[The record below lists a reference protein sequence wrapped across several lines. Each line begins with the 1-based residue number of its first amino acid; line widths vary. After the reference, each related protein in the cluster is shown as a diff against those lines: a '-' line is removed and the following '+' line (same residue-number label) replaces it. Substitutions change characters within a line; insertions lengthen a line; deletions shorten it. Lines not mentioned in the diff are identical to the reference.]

1 MFSGGSLNGLRGAQA
16 MRTMRSMGLS
26 PTARVDSAT
35 CRRADSDDVQAVADV
50 LIRSRHAAVGA
61 IPPSIHPDAET
72 HEWISAVVIPER
84 EVWLT
89 EDADGRPLAV
99 LILDGSWVDQL
110 YVEPTCTGM
119 GLGSRLI
126 ELAKSRRP
134 TGLQLWTFVTNTGA
148 QRFYRRHGFVM
159 AETTDGSRN
168 EEQAPD
174 IRFIWFAP

>member
-1 MFSGGSLNGLRGAQA
+1 

-26 PTARVDSAT
+26 HAARVDSAT
-35 CRRADSDDVQAVADV
+35 CRRADSDDVEAVADLLV
-50 LIRSRHAAVGA
+50 RSRRAAVGA
-61 IPPSIHPDAET
+61 IPAAVHPDAEAR
-72 HEWISAVVIPER
+72 EWISTVVIPER
-84 EVWLT
+84 EVWLM
-89 EDADGRPLAV
+89 EDADCRPLAV
-99 LILDGSWVDQL
+99 LILDGTWVDQL

-134 TGLQLWTFVTNTGA
+134 TGLQLWTFMTNTGA

-168 EEQAPD
+168 EEQAPA
-174 IRFIWFAP
+174 IRFIWMAP

>member
-1 MFSGGSLNGLRGAQA
+1 
-16 MRTMRSMGLS
+16 MGLS
-26 PTARVDSAT
+26 HTERVDSAT
-35 CRRADSDDVQAVADV
+35 CRRADSDDVQAVADLLV
-50 LIRSRHAAVGA
+50 RSRRAAVGA
-61 IPPSIHPDAET
+61 IPATVHSDAEAR
-72 HEWISAVVIPER
+72 EWISTVVIPER
-84 EVWLT
+84 EVWLM
-89 EDADGRPLAV
+89 EDADSQPLAV
-99 LILDGSWVDQL
+99 LVLDGGWVDQL
-110 YVEPTCTGM
+110 YVEPACVSM

-174 IRFIWFAP
+174 IRFVWIAS

>member
-1 MFSGGSLNGLRGAQA
+1 
-16 MRTMRSMGLS
+16 MRSMGLS
-26 PTARVDSAT
+26 HTERVGSAT
-35 CRRADSDDVQAVADV
+35 CRRADSDDVQAVADLLV
-50 LIRSRHAAVGA
+50 RSRRAAVGA
-61 IPPSIHPDAET
+61 IPATVHSDAEAR
-72 HEWISAVVIPER
+72 EWISTVVIPER
-84 EVWLT
+84 EVWLM
-89 EDADGRPLAV
+89 EDADSKPLAV
-99 LILDGSWVDQL
+99 LVLDGGWVDQL
-110 YVEPTCTGM
+110 YVEPTCVGM

-174 IRFIWFAP
+174 IRFVWIAS

>member
-1 MFSGGSLNGLRGAQA
+1 
-16 MRTMRSMGLS
+16 MGLS
-26 PTARVDSAT
+26 HTERVDSAT
-35 CRRADSDDVQAVADV
+35 CRRADSDDVQAVADLLV
-50 LIRSRHAAVGA
+50 RSRRAAVGA
-61 IPPSIHPDAET
+61 IPAAVHSDAEAR
-72 HEWISAVVIPER
+72 EWISTVVIPER
-84 EVWLT
+84 EVWLM
-89 EDADGRPLAV
+89 EDADSQPLAV
-99 LILDGSWVDQL
+99 LVLDGGWVDQL
-110 YVEPTCTGM
+110 YVEPACVSM

-174 IRFIWFAP
+174 IRFVWIAS